1 MLIPFKQP
9 LDLENTLEV
18 GQAFRWEREPSES
31 SGHPWFWGVVFD
43 NLVRIRRTEEG
54 VEFFCAPDDEPAL
67 SPLLQ
72 DYLRLQDDLAAICES
87 IHKDERVGA
96 GIDRYPGLRLL
107 RQDPWECLASFI
119 CSANNNIQ
127 RIRDNVKDMSTSF
140 GRPVNLDGQTRHT
153 FPAPD
158 DLAAAGEARLRG
170 LRLGFRAAY
179 VAEVAE
185 IVAAGRTDLFAL
197 REASYEDALAELTA
211 LPGVGDKVA
220 NCVMLFSLDK
230 LEAFPVDVWVA
241 RALEWYTDDAVVKEL
256 AEKLSERRKKNPKA
270 ALSEREKKALR
281 SWAQEYFGPYAGYA
295 NQYLF
300 HKSRLEGRAGAR

>member
-1 MLIPFKQP
+1 MLIPFHQP

-43 NLVRIRRTEEG
+43 NLVKIRRTEEG
-54 VEFFCAPDDEPAL
+54 VEFFCAPDDEAAL

-72 DYLRLQDDLAAICES
+72 DYLRLQDDLAAICEA

-107 RQDPWECLASFI
+107 RQDPWECLVSFI

-127 RIRDNVKDMSTSF
+127 RISANVEAMCESF
-140 GRPVNLDGQTRHT
+140 GRPLTLGGCVRNT
-153 FPAPD
+153 FPSAEV
-158 DLAAAGEARLRG
+158 LSEAGEQPLRE
-170 LRLGFRAAY
+170 LRLGFRAKY
-179 VAEVAE
+179 VAAVAE

-197 REASYEDALAELTA
+197 REASYEEALAQLTE

-230 LEAFPVDVWVA
+230 LEAFPVDVWIR
-241 RALEWYTDDAVVKEL
+241 RALRQWYLLETPGTAKL
-256 AEKLSERRKKNPKA
+256 AE
-270 ALSEREKKALR
+270 REMR
-281 SWAQEYFGPYAGYA
+281 PWAQEYFGPYAGYA

-300 HKSRLEGRAGAR
+300 HKSRLEGRAAAR

>member
-1 MLIPFKQP
+1 MLIPFNQP

-43 NLVRIRRTEEG
+43 NLVKIRRTEEG

-107 RQDPWECLASFI
+107 RQDPWECLVSFI

-127 RIRDNVKDMSTSF
+127 RISANVEAMCESF
-140 GRPVNLDGQTRHT
+140 GRPLTLGGRVRST
-153 FPAPD
+153 FPSAEV
-158 DLAAAGEARLRG
+158 LSEAGEQPLRE
-170 LRLGFRAAY
+170 LRLGFRAKY
-179 VAEVAE
+179 VAAVAE

-197 REASYEDALAELTA
+197 REASYEEALAQLTE

-230 LEAFPVDVWVA
+230 LEAFPVDVWIR
-241 RALEWYTDDAVVKEL
+241 RALRQWYLLETPGTAKL
-256 AEKLSERRKKNPKA
+256 AE
-270 ALSEREKKALR
+270 RELR
-281 SWAQEYFGPYAGYA
+281 PWAQEYFGPYAGYA

-300 HKSRLEGRAGAR
+300 HKSRQEGRAGAR

>member
-43 NLVRIRRTEEG
+43 NLVKIRRTEEG

-107 RQDPWECLASFI
+107 RQDPWECLVSFI

-127 RIRDNVKDMSTSF
+127 RISANVEAMCESF
-140 GRPVNLDGQTRHT
+140 GRPLTLGGRVRST
-153 FPAPD
+153 FPSAEV
-158 DLAAAGEARLRG
+158 LSEAGEQPLRE
-170 LRLGFRAAY
+170 LRLGFRAKY
-179 VAEVAE
+179 VAAVAE
-185 IVAAGRTDLFAL
+185 IVAAGRSDLFAL
-197 REASYEDALAELTA
+197 REASYEEALAQLTE

-230 LEAFPVDVWVA
+230 LEAFPVDVWIR
-241 RALEWYTDDAVVKEL
+241 RALRQWYLLETPGTAKL
-256 AEKLSERRKKNPKA
+256 AE
-270 ALSEREKKALR
+270 RELR
-281 SWAQEYFGPYAGYA
+281 PWAQEYFGPYAGYA

-300 HKSRLEGRAGAR
+300 HKSRQEGRAGAR